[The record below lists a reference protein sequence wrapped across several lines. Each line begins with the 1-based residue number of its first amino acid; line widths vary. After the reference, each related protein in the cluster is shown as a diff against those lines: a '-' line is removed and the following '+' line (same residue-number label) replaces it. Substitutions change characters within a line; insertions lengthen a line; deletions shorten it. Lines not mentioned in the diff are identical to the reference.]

1 MRRRAPNGNLQS
13 MTALL
18 EKALNQVNA
27 LPPEGQDALASLILE
42 EIKPEQ
48 RWDELFAGSQGEL
61 SRLAEQAIAE
71 YKAGKT
77 TPLDIERDL

>member
-1 MRRRAPNGNLQS
+1 

-18 EKALNQVNA
+18 EKALSKVNA
-27 LPPEGQDALASLILE
+27 LRPEEQDALASLILE
-42 EIKPEQ
+42 EIQSEK
-48 RWDELFAGSQGEL
+48 RWDELFTGSQGEL